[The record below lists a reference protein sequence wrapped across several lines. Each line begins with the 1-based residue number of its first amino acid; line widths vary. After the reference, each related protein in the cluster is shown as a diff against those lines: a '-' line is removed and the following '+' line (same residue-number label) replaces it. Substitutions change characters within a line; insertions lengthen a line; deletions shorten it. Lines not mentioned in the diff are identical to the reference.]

1 MFGGQRH
8 FDCRKTRQFWLNSDS
23 QIEPESREKRRGRRF
38 LCAPALL
45 SAGSMPAT
53 DHVTEPVTDPVTEP
67 VTAPCT
73 EQVIEPVPGAV
84 NGPVTGSVN
93 L

>member
-23 QIEPESREKRRGRRF
+23 QIEPESREKRRGADF
-38 LCAPALL
+38 SAPPLFYLQAPCLLPTTLL
-45 SAGSMPAT
+45 SPLSTQLSSPLPAPF
-53 DHVTEPVTDPVTEP
+53 TEPVTEP
-67 VTAPCT
+67 A
-73 EQVIEPVPGAV
+73 PGAV

>member
-45 SAGSMPAT
+45 SEGSMPAT

-67 VTAPCT
+67 V
-73 EQVIEPVPGAV
+73 PGAV

>member
-45 SAGSMPAT
+45 SEGSMPAT

-67 VTAPCT
+67 VT
-73 EQVIEPVPGAV
+73 EPVPGAV

>member
-67 VTAPCT
+67 VT
-73 EQVIEPVPGAV
+73 EPVPGAV

>member
-53 DHVTEPVTDPVTEP
+53 DHVTEPVT
-67 VTAPCT
+67 APCT

-84 NGPVTGSVN
+84 TGPVTGSVN